1 VVGGE
6 VTTAA
11 RDAVAAVVTLQAKAP
26 LFACDGEAVMGITIF
41 ARVVVALVAMVYWQ
55 SRRG

>member
-1 VVGGE
+1 MGGE